1 MARLVIT
8 QQRMTGLSDPLG
20 TRCLTS
26 QPPCLSGCWRLWPNF
41 TQVPRAARGL
51 RGVPRQPQRWSSAQ
65 HPRQRVHTWRC
76 GVTVV
81 PRPGGGASPGRGPL
95 EKGDQPRFFAE
106 PSLMTRLLL
115 LLPRSPSRPVVP
127 TLAPGAIHPDNMLAC
142 QPLPL
147 LGLPGDAGRAGGS
160 CLRSGRPHSTQNR
173 AALRGSWGVPAG
185 GSPSLPDKHGARVL
199 TVESRQPLQGSPVS
213 CVFVVSARIGCCLPE
228 PGPHSL

>member
-1 MARLVIT
+1 M
-8 QQRMTGLSDPLG
+8 
-20 TRCLTS
+20 
-26 QPPCLSGCWRLWPNF
+26 
-41 TQVPRAARGL
+41 
-51 RGVPRQPQRWSSAQ
+51 
-65 HPRQRVHTWRC
+65 
-76 GVTVV
+76 TVV

-147 LGLPGDAGRAGGS
+147 LSLPGDAGRAGGS

-199 TVESRQPLQGSPVS
+199 TVESRRPLQGSPVS
-213 CVFVVSARIGCCLPE
+213 CVFVVSARIGRCLPD